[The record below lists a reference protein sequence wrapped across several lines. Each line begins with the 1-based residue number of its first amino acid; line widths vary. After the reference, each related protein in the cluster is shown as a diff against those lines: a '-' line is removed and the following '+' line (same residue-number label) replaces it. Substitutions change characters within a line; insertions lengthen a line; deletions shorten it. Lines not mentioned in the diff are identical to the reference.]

1 MGLEKR
7 SLKLRLRAFLS
18 LFVFSFLS
26 YSCTFAQNSWFDF
39 ADEYKDKAARWA
51 SETLAPKA
59 SEWKKSYEYI
69 QQNKITPAIK
79 DSLDKLSELFKD
91 HDKQSKD
98 EQTEANRKFLE
109 FLGRLKL
116 GSGTTELN
124 DYARDFIDKYCPA
137 LKNTG
142 YYNNPSKA
150 ISYYLVLDPKG
161 FIEKVR
167 IIQGPLGVQMTIKE
181 AYEYYTR
188 TDPKKAKL
196 ILEMM
201 NSLRKLHSPE
211 DPNQQTVE
219 IIKAIKNNIE
229 LLNTD
234 SKPSPGQDSKPVK
247 D

>member
-7 SLKLRLRAFLS
+7 SLKLCFNATLKLL
-18 LFVFSFLS
+18 LFFVLCCSS
-26 YSCTFAQNSWFDF
+26 AFAQNSWFDV
-39 ADEYKDKAARWA
+39 ADEYKNRAAQWA
-51 SETLAPKA
+51 SETLSPKA
-59 SEWKKSYEYI
+59 EEWKKSYENL
-69 QQNKITPAIK
+69 QQFKITPTIK
-79 DSLDKLSELFKD
+79 DSLNRLSDLFKD
-91 HDKQSKD
+91 RDKQNKD
-98 EQTEANRKFLE
+98 QQTEANRQFLE
-109 FLGRLKL
+109 FLGKLRL

-124 DYARDFIDKYCPA
+124 DYARDFIEKYCPS

-142 YYNNPSKA
+142 YYNNPSEA

-161 FIEKVR
+161 FIEKVK

-188 TDPKKAKL
+188 TDPEKARL

-211 DPNQQTVE
+211 DPNQKTVE
-219 IIKAIKNNIE
+219 IIKAIKNNLE
-229 LLNTD
+229 LLNNG
-234 SKPSPGQDSKPVK
+234 SKPSNNK